1 MQILIILGLCL
12 LATVKI
18 TIQGRFAKARTK
30 STYDAIFF
38 NALIFFF
45 AALIFGKDLLS
56 LNGAVALFGAGFG
69 VLTVLFQ
76 LSYIKAMACGNVSL
90 SVLIVNLG
98 MILPVILSVV
108 CYGESL
114 SVMRF
119 LGLCLTVLALILS
132 VDGKNR
138 SPQFKKWFFLS
149 ILATLSNAGIAVLQ
163 KSFSKTPWSGEVKP
177 FVAFGYVVATILSLL
192 LCLLLKKGKGERK
205 FDWKLFLG
213 ALSIGVILG
222 IFQVL
227 NTKAIARIE
236 GTLFFPA
243 YNGGTLI
250 LSSLSGLLILK
261 DRLNRKQFL
270 GLAVGVI
277 AIILMNL

>member
-1 MQILIILGLCL
+1 MILGLCL

-18 TIQGRFAKARTK
+18 TIQGQFAKARTK

-114 SVMRF
+114 SAMRF

-192 LCLLLKKGKGERK
+192 LCLFLRERNREGERK

-222 IFQVL
+222 VFQVL
-227 NTKAIARIE
+227 NTKAIAMIE

-250 LSSLSGLLILK
+250 LSSLSGLLILR